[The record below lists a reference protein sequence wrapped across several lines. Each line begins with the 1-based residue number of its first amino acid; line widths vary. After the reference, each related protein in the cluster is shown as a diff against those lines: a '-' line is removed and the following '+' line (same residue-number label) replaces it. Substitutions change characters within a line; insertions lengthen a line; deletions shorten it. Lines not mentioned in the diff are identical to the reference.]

1 MVNSHSHREFLVK
14 EIQVQV
20 DQANRIEKQ
29 LIKALQENNKTAMC
43 IPAVLCI
50 EGDRIIAVG
59 IAEDKELK
67 CNKLQFQLNDIEN
80 EWIDADNCACDDF
93 NWVVLMYNVL
103 ETLEPG
109 IMD

>member
-1 MVNSHSHREFLVK
+1 MVNSQSHRVFLVK
-14 EIQVQV
+14 EIQAQA

-29 LIKALQENNKTAMC
+29 LIMVLQDNNKTAMC
-43 IPAVLCI
+43 IPAVQCI

-93 NWVVLMYNVL
+93 NWVVLLYNVL

>member
-1 MVNSHSHREFLVK
+1 MQE
-14 EIQVQV
+14 QA

-29 LIKALQENNKTAMC
+29 LIMALQENNKTAMC
-43 IPAVLCI
+43 IPAVQCR

-59 IAEDKELK
+59 IAEDKLLK
-67 CNKLQFQLNDIEN
+67 CNKLQFQLNDMEN
-80 EWIDADNCACDDF
+80 EWIDADTCACDDF
-93 NWVVLMYNVL
+93 DWVELMYNVL